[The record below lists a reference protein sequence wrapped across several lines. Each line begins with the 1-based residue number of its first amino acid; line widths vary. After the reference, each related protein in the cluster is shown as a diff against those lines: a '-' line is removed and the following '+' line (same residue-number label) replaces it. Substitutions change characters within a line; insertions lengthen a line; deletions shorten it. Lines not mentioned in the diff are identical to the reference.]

1 MVQAPSIYSLLV
13 KDPGDAL
20 SALAYCIYKQQ
31 KTEALAG
38 IVSRTGQP
46 ATQAHIEALYSAA
59 CTPAALSLYKTK
71 ATALI
76 SQFMAEAVSEHKKRI
91 EVELSTSR
99 INQQFDVIITRL
111 NEKRTFKR
119 WLADVGANL
128 IVTFGSILIIAGL
141 VFGYQRLSSLADE
154 FGLRTGVL
162 KPQTLPLPRPP

>member
-1 MVQAPSIYSLLV
+1 
-13 KDPGDAL
+13 
-20 SALAYCIYKQQ
+20 
-31 KTEALAG
+31 
-38 IVSRTGQP
+38 
-46 ATQAHIEALYSAA
+46 
-59 CTPAALSLYKTK
+59 
-71 ATALI
+71 
-76 SQFMAEAVSEHKKRI
+76 MAEAVSEHKKRI